1 MFEPK
6 CSSITVRVD
15 DLERWE
21 DNWLEYH
28 EHSDSPEWCVPSAR
42 WGTNP
47 DLIHVEDW
55 GEGPHLLECCGT
67 QRPLGKAVSVL
78 VEASSEFGFV
88 TVHDYFSTVHPW
100 LMSLHDEIREAHP
113 MLLIDDEPLP
123 VGTELLVEF
132 RQPDKL
138 WIELKW
144 DRNITQSDGFKVQRI
159 PIT

>member
-1 MFEPK
+1 
-6 CSSITVRVD
+6 
-15 DLERWE
+15 
-21 DNWLEYH
+21 
-28 EHSDSPEWCVPSAR
+28 
-42 WGTNP
+42 
-47 DLIHVEDW
+47 
-55 GEGPHLLECCGT
+55 
-67 QRPLGKAVSVL
+67 
-78 VEASSEFGFV
+78 
-88 TVHDYFSTVHPW
+88 
-100 LMSLHDEIREAHP
+100 MSLHDEIREAHP